1 MQDCNTLHDFIKSSF
16 CFVFNYLLMIND
28 VRLRRSY
35 RSGPSF
41 DRFFSAPNVST
52 INLLNM
58 FTAGQNKWGR

>member
-1 MQDCNTLHDFIKSSF
+1 MEDCNTLHDFVKNSY

-41 DRFFSAPNVST
+41 DRFFSAQNVSA